1 MPVLIRN
8 IRSGEDYTIET
19 KRMVMKRIVIKRII
33 MKRIVMKRIVMKRIV
48 TATKYMLWQL
58 LLRMRVLL
66 LVMPWADGNEPKKQE
81 FDTTC

>member
-1 MPVLIRN
+1 
-8 IRSGEDYTIET
+8 
-19 KRMVMKRIVIKRII
+19 
-33 MKRIVMKRIVMKRIV
+33 MKRIV